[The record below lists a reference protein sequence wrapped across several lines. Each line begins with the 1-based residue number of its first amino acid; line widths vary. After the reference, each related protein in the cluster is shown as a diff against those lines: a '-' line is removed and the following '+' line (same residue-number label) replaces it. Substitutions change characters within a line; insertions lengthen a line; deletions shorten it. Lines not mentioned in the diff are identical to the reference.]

1 MPAARNGEAS
11 DLRSARQSLTGSASN
26 TARNGSRGMP
36 RAGAWWLSEFV
47 GRKIRIEC
55 ECGVKRRYDAA
66 AMLKRIGDRSMPALL
81 TELAIANGCERTG
94 NRFYDRCRL
103 VYCHALPDQD
113 NQFSRSNRLA
123 MRRRPALLTKSP
135 SRTYR
140 NGSICSAVAADAAA
154 KVGLIGARLHED
166 SGQNGRYSRW
176 RGTYAARNAATRTA
190 TL

>member
-1 MPAARNGEAS
+1 
-11 DLRSARQSLTGSASN
+11 
-26 TARNGSRGMP
+26 MP
-36 RAGAWWLSEFV
+36 RAGAWWLSELA
-47 GRKIRIEC
+47 GRKIRVEC
-55 ECGVKRRYDAA
+55 ECGVKKRYDAA
-66 AMLKRIGDRSMPALL
+66 QMLKRLGDLSMPALL
-81 TELAIANGCERTG
+81 TELAIANGCDRTT

-103 VYCHALPDQD
+103 TYRNTLP
-113 NQFSRSNRLA
+113 NQENMLSRLNRLT
-123 MRRRPALLTKSP
+123 MRRQPALLMRSA